1 MWVIL
6 GILLTATIIL
16 IIEVPSLFKAK
27 MKKEF
32 WVFSILLLFATAL
45 SIAKSLQLDIP
56 NPLDWIAVIFKPFS
70 DFLLD
75 VLN

>member
-1 MWVIL
+1 MWAIL
-6 GILLTATIIL
+6 GILLTAAIIL
-16 IIEVPSLFKAK
+16 IIEIPPLFKAK

-45 SIAKSLQLDIP
+45 SIAKVLQLNIP

-75 VLN
+75 ILH